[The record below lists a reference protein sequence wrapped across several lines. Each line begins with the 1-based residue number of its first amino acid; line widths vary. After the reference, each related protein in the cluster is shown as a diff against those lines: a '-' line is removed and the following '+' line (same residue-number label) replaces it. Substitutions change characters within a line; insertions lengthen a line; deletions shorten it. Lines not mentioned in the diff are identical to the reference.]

1 MKTHSS
7 MKRKRKLK
15 HNGLSRLSVLLH
27 CLIVVCVFGPATA
40 LAEFRVMTLNAEW
53 LWTPFDNKVDGS
65 IASIRDMSIP
75 AYSEELAFYAALINT
90 HKIDIL
96 AISEIE
102 NEQVARELAGKLG
115 KQWTHY
121 FKQGLDTATGQ
132 DVAIL
137 SRLPYVEG
145 SLTHFNFPAAKLRL
159 LDKPKKITKLVGAQF
174 WLETNGKREK
184 LGVITAHF
192 LSKRNENKQKSENR
206 QKQALALR
214 QAIDV
219 FAKDTDKILVLG
231 DFNDQIDSATLT
243 ILQKFPLQSYASCEN
258 FLNSTAVNDLK
269 STVASSLKKW
279 RRNIDHILFTGLHC
293 LSQEK
298 TDLQSH
304 SDHDAIFGR
313 FNLPR

>member
-1 MKTHSS
+1 MKTHSP
-7 MKRKRKLK
+7 MNRKLNDK
-15 HNGLSRLSVLLH
+15 GLSRVTVLLQ
-27 CLIVVCVFGPATA
+27 CLIFVCVFGPATT
-40 LAEFRVMTLNAEW
+40 LAEFRAMTLNAEW

-90 HKIDIL
+90 HKIDVL

-102 NEQVARELAGKLG
+102 NEQVAKELASKFG

-137 SRLPYVEG
+137 SRLPYVED
-145 SLTHFNFPAAKLRL
+145 SLTHFNFPASKLSL

-174 WLETNGKREK
+174 WLESNGKREK

-192 LSKRNENKQKSENR
+192 LSKRNESKQKSENR

-214 QAIDV
+214 LAIDV

-243 ILQKFPLQSYASCEN
+243 ILQQVPLQSYATCDN
-258 FLNSTAVNDLK
+258 FLESSAEN
-269 STVASSLKKW
+269 SLKKW

-298 TDLQSH
+298 IDLQH
-304 SDHDAIFGR
+304 FSDHDAIFGR